1 MPRQF
6 ILTACAKAADKLRKL
21 RGIVCVQLP
30 TGRRQLAAIV
40 QTLWVNTLPFTQ
52 FVYKL
57 CTGESTAKFAVSSL
71 LITEISPLSTMPITD
86 TTFYKRGEI

>member
-1 MPRQF
+1 MPKQF
-6 ILTACAKAADKLRKL
+6 ILIACAKAADKLRKL
-21 RGIVCVQLP
+21 RGIACVQLP
-30 TGRRQLAAIV
+30 TGNRQLAAIP
-40 QTLWVNTLPFTQ
+40 QDLWVSTLSFTQ

-71 LITEISPLSTMPITD
+71 LIAEISPLSTTPITD